1 MASEA
6 NMNSPRERILEAA
19 TDLFYGQGIRGIGVD
34 LIIAQAKVAK
44 ASFYKYFP
52 AKDDLVVA
60 FLQEQDLA
68 WRAWIKENTERLS
81 PDPAG
86 RPLALFDAL
95 AERTA
100 RGDFRGCP
108 FINTVI
114 ELADTEHQGHKTAEK
129 HRISNLKQIE
139 KLLTDAGYDGKR
151 LAPHIALL
159 VDGALVT
166 ALQERGPAPAL
177 RAKEIAAQL
186 LNPEGPQTT

>member
-1 MASEA
+1 MKAVEIL
-6 NMNSPRERILEAA
+6 NSPRDRILEAA

-34 LIIAQAKVAK
+34 LIIARAKVAK

-68 WRAWIKENTERLS
+68 WRAWIKESTERLS

-114 ELADTEHQGHKTAEK
+114 ELADPEHQGHKTAER
-129 HRISNLKQIE
+129 HRLSNLQQLRDMLSE
-139 KLLTDAGYDGKR
+139 AGLEGDR
-151 LAPHIALL
+151 LAPDFALL

-177 RAKEIAAQL
+177 RAKKIAGHL
-186 LNPEGPQTT
+186 LSASVER